1 MLNKSTNFHSKSF
14 FWCSRSQFMKYL
26 YDYLF
31 VLLPLLFLVG
41 GFLYVDEILGKPRF
55 KKYTVDDVKSVV
67 ESNDKQRFYMETEPD
82 SGRFKIRA
90 NQGHT
95 LEVLIIKPQIRI
107 VNM

>member
-1 MLNKSTNFHSKSF
+1 MQKKVLERGSIAKTPNLNLSVTFYEVFALLLF
-14 FWCSRSQFMKYL
+14 FVTT
-26 YDYLF
+26 LF
-31 VLLPLLFLVG
+31 VVG

-67 ESNDKQRFYMETEPD
+67 ESNEKQRFYMETDAD

-95 LEVLIIKPQIRI
+95 LEVIIIKPQLRI
-107 VNM
+107 Q